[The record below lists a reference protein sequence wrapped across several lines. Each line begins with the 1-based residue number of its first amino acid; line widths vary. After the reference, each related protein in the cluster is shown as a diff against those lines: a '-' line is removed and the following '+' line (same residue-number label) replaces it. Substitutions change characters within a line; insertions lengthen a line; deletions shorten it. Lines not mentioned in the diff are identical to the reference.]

1 MGIDERFEQ
10 ITVLGAAG
18 KMGSGI
24 SLLLAQEIVRLK
36 NIPENQKKPYRLNLI
51 DVRQEGLDGALN
63 YVRTQ
68 CTRKAESNIDRLRTL
83 YNNREDFKTDDQI
96 VRAFV
101 DDALSVI
108 CTHTDIQQAAD
119 SRLVFEV
126 VPEDEQLKIDTLRTV
141 GDICPSS
148 YFFSNTSSIPI
159 GFLDQEAGLGGRL
172 IGSHFFNPP
181 AVQKLFELIPSSA
194 TRPELTEIAQ
204 DLGRRLGKTVV
215 FSGDV
220 AGFIGTGHFVREA
233 LYALDQAGNLRDR
246 FGVHGA
252 IYALNKISQ
261 EGLIRPMGTFQLLDY
276 IGLDVILS
284 VLRVMA
290 KHIDRETYRSD
301 LIDQM
306 SSKKLMGG
314 QRADGSQKDGFFQYE
329 GRRTVGIYT
338 FDQEAYLPLDSGSL
352 GPVDQALDPISEVGA
367 SWKSLLGDPDL
378 DQKLRNHFACLAA
391 SDSPGARLAMA
402 YLIES
407 SRIAQ
412 ELIFEGIAKSSE
424 DINTVLIT
432 GFHHLYGPINEYT
445 AS

>member
-1 MGIDERFEQ
+1 MGIDQRFEQ

-36 NIPENQKKPYRLNLI
+36 NIPENQKKSYQLNLI

-68 CTRKAESNIDRLRTL
+68 CTRKAESNVDRLRTL
-83 YNNREDFKTDDQI
+83 YDDREDLKTDEQI
-96 VRAFV
+96 VKAFV

-108 CTHTDIQQAAD
+108 CTHTDIHQAAD

-141 GDICPSS
+141 GDICPGS

-181 AVQKLFELIPSSA
+181 AVQKLLELIPSSA
-194 TRPELTEIAQ
+194 TRPELTEMAR

-246 FGVHGA
+246 SRCA
-252 IYALNKISQ
+252 
-261 EGLIRPMGTFQLLDY
+261 RRD
-276 IGLDVILS
+276 
-284 VLRVMA
+284 LRVKQDQPGRTDPSDGNVSA
-290 KHIDRETYRSD
+290 PRLYRAGRHFVSPASDGKAHRQGNIPLRSD
-301 LIDQM
+301 RPDELE
-306 SSKKLMGG
+306 K
-314 QRADGSQKDGFFQYE
+314 ADG
-329 GRRTVGIYT
+329 R
-338 FDQEAYLPLDSGSL
+338 
-352 GPVDQALDPISEVGA
+352 
-367 SWKSLLGDPDL
+367 
-378 DQKLRNHFACLAA
+378 AA
-391 SDSPGARLAMA
+391 SRW
-402 YLIES
+402 
-407 SRIAQ
+407 IA
-412 ELIFEGIAKSSE
+412 ERR
-424 DINTVLIT
+424 VLPIRRAT
-432 GFHHLYGPINEYT
+432 SGWHLHF
-445 AS
+445 